1 VQSSFRVTPQERR
14 AYEEDG
20 FFIRRAVFDRDEIGD
35 LRAAAERAVKEAE
48 FAARTPDALYAIDG
62 NRYVEAGGTT
72 IQLEH
77 REGSQTVRV
86 LEPFHRLDPRLN
98 DLVDDPRFVEPMRD
112 LVGEEELC
120 LFTDKLNLKRPR
132 EGSRFRWH
140 QDSPY
145 WVFDCAH
152 VDRLVNAMLA
162 LDDANREN
170 GCLCL
175 VAGSHRQ
182 GLLPG
187 LEGQG
192 TLGPLFTDPRCFD
205 ARLAVPAE
213 MPAGSLL
220 FFSPHVVHGSEP
232 NGSERPRRAL
242 LFTYQPAPH
251 RMFKI
256 PQVRPAGSRLGPSG
270 AEPWDGDGRA
280 IPASGSFASGA
291 RRTREPV

>member
-1 VQSSFRVTPQERR
+1 VAGSALRATPAEHK
-14 AYEEDG
+14 AYREHG
-20 FFIRRAVFDRDEIGD
+20 FFIRRAVFDRAELAD
-35 LRAAAERAVKEAE
+35 LRAAAERTVVEAE
-48 FAARTPDALYAIDG
+48 LLAREPDALYAIDG

-77 REGSQTVRV
+77 HEGSRTVRV
-86 LEPFHRLDPRLN
+86 LEPFHRLDPRFCH
-98 DLVDDPRFVEPMRD
+98 LVDDPRFVEPMRD
-112 LVGEEELC
+112 LVGAQELC

-162 LDDANREN
+162 LDDADREN

-175 VAGSHRQ
+175 VRGSHRQ

-187 LEGQG
+187 LEGEG
-192 TLGPLFTDPRCFD
+192 TLGPLFTDPRSFD
-205 ARLAVPAE
+205 AALAVPAE

-232 NGSERPRRAL
+232 NRSERARRAL

-256 PQVRPAGSRLGPSG
+256 PSVRPAGCYFEVES
-270 AEPWDGDGRA
+270 
-280 IPASGSFASGA
+280 A
-291 RRTREPV
+291 RRNSALSSS

>member
-1 VQSSFRVTPQERR
+1 MTRSGLRASAEERR
-14 AYEEDG
+14 AYQEEG
-20 FFIRRAVFDRDEIGD
+20 FFIRRSVFDRDELAD
-35 LRAAAERAVKEAE
+35 LRAAAERAVAEAE
-48 FAARTPDALYAIDG
+48 FLARTPDARYAIDG
-62 NRYVEAGGTT
+62 NRYVEAGGST

-77 REGSQTVRV
+77 CADSQTVRV
-86 LEPFHRLDPRLN
+86 LEPFHRLDPRFN
-98 DLVDDPRFVEPMRD
+98 ELVDDPRFVEPMRD
-112 LVGEEELC
+112 LVGADELT

-152 VDRLVNAMLA
+152 VERLANAMLA
-162 LDDANREN
+162 LDEASLAN

-175 VAGSHRQ
+175 VPGSHRA

-187 LEGQG
+187 LSGEG
-192 TLGPLFTDPRCFD
+192 TLGPLFTDPRSFD
-205 ARLAVPAE
+205 ASRAVAAE

-232 NGSERPRRAL
+232 NGSETPRRAL

-251 RMFKI
+251 PMFKI
-256 PQVRPAGSRLGPSG
+256 PSVRAAGGVRR
-270 AEPWDGDGRA
+270 EE
-280 IPASGSFASGA
+280 AS
-291 RRTREPV
+291 

>member
-1 VQSSFRVTPQERR
+1 MRRDRLRLSLEERKTYTENGFLIR
-14 AYEEDG
+14 PALFDG
-20 FFIRRAVFDRDEIGD
+20 DELAD
-35 LRAAAERAVKEAE
+35 LRAAAERAVAQAASAAGTPEAC
-48 FAARTPDALYAIDG
+48 YAIDG

-77 REGSQTVRV
+77 SEGSQTVRV
-86 LEPFHRLDPRLN
+86 LEPFHRLDPRFDGLI
-98 DLVDDPRFVEPMRD
+98 DDPRFVEPMRD
-112 LVGEEELC
+112 LVGAEELS

-145 WVFDCAH
+145 WVFDCPH

-162 LDDANREN
+162 LDDASCEN
-170 GCLCL
+170 GCLRL
-175 VAGSHRQ
+175 VPGSHRA

-187 LEGQG
+187 LSGEG
-192 TLGPLFTDPRCFD
+192 TLGPLFTDPRSFD
-205 ARLAVPAE
+205 ASRAVPAE

-232 NGSERPRRAL
+232 NASEKPRRAL

-251 RMFKI
+251 TMFRL
-256 PQVRPAGSRLGPSG
+256 PSVRRAESHLAGEVRSDRP
-270 AEPWDGDGRA
+270 P
-280 IPASGSFASGA
+280 I
-291 RRTREPV
+291 

>member
-1 VQSSFRVTPQERR
+1 VTGKALRATPDERR
-14 AYEEDG
+14 AYQEDG
-20 FFIRRAVFDRDEIGD
+20 FFIRRAVFDCDELAD
-35 LRAAAERAVKEAE
+35 LKSAAERAVAV
-48 FAARTPDALYAIDG
+48 AASAACAPDARYAIDG
-62 NRYVEAGGTT
+62 NRYLEAGGTT

-86 LEPFHRLDPRLN
+86 LEPFHRLDPRFHHLM
-98 DLVDDPRFVEPMRD
+98 DDPRFVAPMRD
-112 LVGEEELC
+112 LVGANELC

-152 VDRLVNAMLA
+152 VDRLANAMLA
-162 LDDANREN
+162 LDDAGREN

-175 VAGSHRQ
+175 VPGTHRA

-187 LEGQG
+187 CEGEG
-192 TLGPLFTDPRCFD
+192 TLGPLFTDPRSFD
-205 ARLAVPAE
+205 ESRAVPAE

-220 FFSPHVVHGSEP
+220 FFSPHLVHGSAP
-232 NGSERPRRAL
+232 NTSDRPRRAL

-251 RMFKI
+251 PMFKI
-256 PQVRPAGSRLGPSG
+256 PSVRPVGSDLRG
-270 AEPWDGDGRA
+270 
-280 IPASGSFASGA
+280 
-291 RRTREPV
+291 

>member
-1 VQSSFRVTPQERR
+1 MTRDRLRLSSEERKT
-14 AYEEDG
+14 YTETG
-20 FFIRRAVFDRDEIGD
+20 FLIRRAVFDDDELAD
-35 LRAAAERAVKEAE
+35 LRAAAERAVAR
-48 FAARTPDALYAIDG
+48 AASAAGAPDACYAIDG
-62 NRYVEAGGTT
+62 NRYIEAGGTT

-77 REGSQTVRV
+77 SEGSQTVRV
-86 LEPFHRLDPRLN
+86 LEPFHRLDPRFDGLI
-98 DLVDDPRFVEPMRD
+98 DDPRFVEPMRD
-112 LVGEEELC
+112 LVGAEELA

-145 WVFDCAH
+145 WVFDCSH
-152 VDRLVNAMLA
+152 VDRLANAMLA
-162 LDDANREN
+162 LDDATCEN

-175 VAGSHRQ
+175 VPRSHRA

-187 LEGQG
+187 LEGEG
-192 TLGPLFTDPRCFD
+192 TLGPLFTHPRSFD
-205 ARLAVPAE
+205 ASLAVPAE

-232 NGSERPRRAL
+232 NRSERPRRAL

-256 PQVRPAGSRLGPSG
+256 PSIRLAGRDSG
-270 AEPWDGDGRA
+270 G
-280 IPASGSFASGA
+280 
-291 RRTREPV
+291 

>member
-1 VQSSFRVTPQERR
+1 VTRKAPRATQEERK
-14 AYEEDG
+14 AYEQDG
-20 FFIRRAVFDRDEIGD
+20 FFVRQAVFDRDELAD
-35 LRAAAERAVKEAE
+35 LRAAAERAVAEAE
-48 FAARTPDALYAIDG
+48 CAARAPDALYAIDG

-77 REGSQTVRV
+77 QEGLQTVRV
-86 LEPFHRLDPRLN
+86 LEPFHRLDPRF
-98 DLVDDPRFVEPMRD
+98 DELVDDPRFVEPMRD
-112 LVGEEELC
+112 LVGADELC

-152 VDRLVNAMLA
+152 VDRLANVMLA
-162 LDDANREN
+162 LDEARREN

-175 VAGSHRQ
+175 VPGSHRA

-187 LEGQG
+187 LEGEG
-192 TLGPLFTDPRCFD
+192 TLGPLFTDPRSFD
-205 ARLAVPAE
+205 AELAVPAE

-232 NGSERPRRAL
+232 NRSESPRRAL
-242 LFTYQPAPH
+242 LFTYQPAPY

-256 PQVRPAGSRLGPSG
+256 PSVRPAGSYF
-270 AEPWDGDGRA
+270 GR
-280 IPASGSFASGA
+280 
-291 RRTREPV
+291 